1 MAKKK
6 THEEFIQE
14 LQNIQ
19 PNIIILGKYVNS
31 ATKIKCQCLVCDNIW
46 ETKPSNL

>member
-19 PNIIILGKYVNS
+19 PNIIILGKYVN
-31 ATKIKCQCLVCDNIW
+31 
-46 ETKPSNL
+46 